1 MTLREILQSKGGQVY
16 KIEPDASLDEAVRL
30 LVKYNIGSLVVCDS
44 MADAERPPMIGI
56 VTERDILRIYAAHRG
71 SLEEIA
77 VSEVMSFP
85 VTTCAPDET
94 VSHAMNMLTLRRMR
108 HLPIEKDGDL
118 CGMISIGDLVKAHG
132 EELSKENHFLKSYI
146 QS

>member
-30 LVKYNIGSLVVCDS
+30 LVKHNIGSLVVCDS

-71 SLEEIA
+71 SLEEIS

-85 VTTCAPDET
+85 VSTCTPDET
-94 VSHAMNMLTLRRMR
+94 VSYAMSMLTLRRIR
-108 HLPIEKDGDL
+108 HLPIEKDGEL
-118 CGMISIGDLVKAHG
+118 CGMISIGDLVKAHD

-146 QS
+146 RG

>member
-30 LVKYNIGSLVVCDS
+30 FVKHNIGSLVVCDS

-85 VTTCAPDET
+85 VTTCTPDET
-94 VSHAMNMLTLRRMR
+94 VSHAMNMLTIRRIR

-118 CGMISIGDLVKAHG
+118 CGMISIGDLVKSHS